1 MTLHK
6 HLTELAKNK
15 FGSDAAVLRD
25 YGFHYD
31 TEFRSGYWLKQAG
44 SPAKRYL
51 GQTNSTSEQVILNLP
66 AQDWET
72 ETKRYK
78 KDQEA

>member
-1 MTLHK
+1 MALHK
-6 HLTELAKNK
+6 HLNELAKMK
-15 FGSDAAVLRD
+15 FGPDTTVLRD

-51 GQTNSTSEQVILNLP
+51 GKTDDTSEQAILSLP
-66 AQDWET
+66 IQAWET

-78 KDQEA
+78 KGSAE

>member
-15 FGSDAAVLRD
+15 FSSDAAVLRD
-25 YGFHYD
+25 QGFYYD
-31 TEFRSGYWLKQAG
+31 TEFRSDYWLKQAG

-51 GQTNSTSEQVILNLP
+51 GQTDSTSEQVILNLP
-66 AQDWET
+66 DQDWET

-78 KDQEA
+78 KVQEA

>member
-6 HLTELAKNK
+6 HLTELAKMK
-15 FGSDAAVLRD
+15 FGSDATVLRA

-44 SPAKRYL
+44 SPARRYL
-51 GQTNSTSEQVILNLP
+51 GETDGTSEQVILNLP
-66 AQDWET
+66 IKAWEA

-78 KDQEA
+78 KSAEE